1 MLPRLSEEVPR
12 EAGAEARLEVS
23 RTRGTGKS
31 PAWSILNLTKL
42 SSRSC
47 TVMWEDRQETL
58 MPGEAEDVEGEEEEE
73 VVVDS
78 LYLS

>member
-1 MLPRLSEEVPR
+1 M
-12 EAGAEARLEVS
+12 
-23 RTRGTGKS
+23 
-31 PAWSILNLTKL
+31 NLTKL

-58 MPGEAEDVEGEEEEE
+58 MPEEEAEVGEVEVVEEEEE
-73 VVVDS
+73 VVEVMEEEGEVVVVDS

>member
-1 MLPRLSEEVPR
+1 MPREAPK
-12 EAGAEARLEVS
+12 EAGAEVRLEVS

-31 PAWSILNLTKL
+31 PAWSISNLTKL

-47 TVMWEDRQETL
+47 TVMWEDRQGTL
-58 MPGEAEDVEGEEEEE
+58 MPEEEEE
-73 VVVDS
+73 AEEAVVVVDS

>member
-1 MLPRLSEEVPR
+1 M
-12 EAGAEARLEVS
+12 EASLEA
-23 RTRGTGKS
+23 RTRGTEKN
-31 PAWSILNLTKL
+31 PVWSILNLTKL

-47 TVMWEDRQETL
+47 TVMWEARQGTL
-58 MPGEAEDVEGEEEEE
+58 MPEEGEGEEEE

>member
-1 MLPRLSEEVPR
+1 MEVR
-12 EAGAEARLEVS
+12 AEV
-23 RTRGTGKS
+23 RTRGIGKS
-31 PAWSILNLTKL
+31 PVWSILNLTKL

-47 TVMWEDRQETL
+47 TVMWEDRQETV
-58 MPGEAEDVEGEEEEE
+58 MPGEGAEVVEVGVEVVEVVEVGEEV

>member
-1 MLPRLSEEVPR
+1 M
-12 EAGAEARLEVS
+12 EASLEA
-23 RTRGTGKS
+23 RTRGTEKN
-31 PAWSILNLTKL
+31 PVWSILNLTKL

-58 MPGEAEDVEGEEEEE
+58 IPEEAEEVEEEGE

>member
-1 MLPRLSEEVPR
+1 M
-12 EAGAEARLEVS
+12 
-23 RTRGTGKS
+23 
-31 PAWSILNLTKL
+31 NLTKL

-58 MPGEAEDVEGEEEEE
+58 MPEEEAEVGEVEVVEEEEE
-73 VVVDS
+73 VVEVMEVMEEEGEVVVVDS